1 MIIVKLLLSYLAI
14 LYLMKSPRL
23 IISVALL
30 GLSLIFSS
38 YPVNS
43 FGQSRNDSDVLIDS
57 LWKKIYLAQKE
68 ELPTSAIT
76 YAEELYDL
84 AKAKDSYQHMVLAT
98 EVIIENNSL
107 IDVRQK
113 NEIIREYSSK
123 TSDFKDTVAQTLFKC
138 NILKHLAS
146 YFHFDKVH
154 LEGWINALKTR
165 WTEEILANR
174 NELKGASSSDWRRL
188 IDSTVFMSEY
198 KNASVYEYALL
209 SIINSMNESDY
220 VRFSDVIQKYIA
232 DPDYYNFFNSRFEL
246 LFKELLDV
254 QITHPDN
261 YLISKMMYF
270 SHRNTHSFEDISDN
284 TKIGDYE
291 QIVNQYKE
299 YPNVTLFVNELV
311 LLKERNIKKQS
322 GSYSELLKYCEY
334 WIKKHPRGA
343 GTNSLISFKS
353 RIIQP
358 YIFFDG
364 PRQFAPG
371 KEFNIDFSH
380 KNVNE
385 GELLIFKV
393 NNPLSLLKS
402 AESIRLCR
410 NIDSLLK
417 TDASLYESQ
426 KLYFKNSV
434 FGYSDSKALPTRIDD
449 EGAYILKFIS
459 KEINNAL
466 FLRFFINDTTVVHRF
481 LNSRNYFI
489 PLNINT
495 GEPIKEATLIFAQ
508 QKSNPINYKV
518 DSVNIFHKGHY
529 QFNGFTM
536 IDIPD
541 LTNIKRV
548 VFKVGNHTPYSF
560 LNTYYNPFA
569 KKDNYLQVFSDRRLY
584 RSGDTVYYKV
594 FSFNKKNGIN
604 VNNSQKLIVRITDV
618 KGAVIHMQNLE
629 TNEFGSASGSF
640 FIGKTIQNGTY
651 SITITESETDNQDPY
666 PVQYTF
672 KVEDYKSDSFYITT
686 EKIAEGL
693 RFGDSITITGSI
705 NSYSGFP
712 VSGARILY
720 TVATEMF
727 HNKIHRRYNF
737 ASFKSFETIS
747 DSLGK
752 FSISFKLT
760 RDSSIYHVN
769 ENMAQ
774 FHVQI
779 RSILSNSES
788 AISNVSFIAGDLPV
802 RTYIYSRKVMCAQR
816 DVMFNIRAYSGFGT
830 EVILNANYH
839 IVSSGMDKQDI
850 LIKGKAVT
858 FEDIKPDLTG
868 LESGNY
874 KFMTSVRLK
883 DGQIVRDSTE
893 FTLFHLDDTQV
904 PKNGNPFF
912 LYPLRTEQANKSI
925 EFLLG
930 TSEEKIYA
938 QLELITEDSVVYRES
953 LIVEKGMKKHSLS
966 IPAANSDLILL
977 SITSVLKGR
986 PYTVNET
993 YKIENKKSRE
1003 IKLFITNLKKRVSTS
1018 NNETLTINLRDV
1030 SGNPVTDAEVM
1041 VSIFDK
1047 RADKWMVNN
1056 FFLQTLKIP
1065 LFSLYPTP
1073 SSGLGRGDNYTER
1086 EIFTYEEEQDIP
1098 YMMQPYSSVSV
1109 RGNGRSDV
1117 ANSTINDIVYRRNFK
1132 ETLLFKPHLYP
1143 DLNGEVKV
1151 NYNTGDLTSTFRIML
1166 LAHDK
1171 SLNNNY
1177 VHDTFVVN
1185 RDLMITTN
1193 LPKLVREGDSI
1204 SAKSMVI
1211 NLTEKPI
1218 NAFYETSVTDKSGTK
1233 SERYEIF
1240 LGPGEQKYVSSNIN
1254 IPISSKKTND
1264 DSVTVRISVSS
1275 DMYSDGEEHK
1285 IKIIP
1290 SWRDANQATVIHLG
1304 TSGKYAFP
1312 LLDENSAINGTPDKF
1327 TATLSS
1333 PLELLYEDLRNMQN
1347 PESEDL
1353 FSYLNSL
1360 YARSYFK
1367 DSTLNEFTNSAFTRF
1382 ERQFATNRFISWYPG
1397 MAGSFYLSYLFLEK
1411 INDILNMGSIVIN
1424 DNQMGVIKN
1433 VIEATDNHFLYQHQL
1448 HLKRKNEFKSD
1459 FIPLFNAIYLRVR
1472 PLYTNFPIS
1481 DLLKNSMNYYLDSYE
1496 TRDISGSVMENAY
1509 IAAALMANKREGAY
1523 MRYLA
1528 SIKEHAVKNERGVY
1542 YFPGTMLTLR
1552 DLTSNEISNHAFL
1565 LNLFIKTGDLEYAT
1579 GISKWILLQ
1588 KENQHWDKGMFI
1600 TDAVDALSNLQKING
1615 VNKAGKESSKS
1626 TMKVDP
1632 KRNIVKINKN
1642 NNHPEYL
1649 YILRTFPVK
1658 DSEVKDYS
1666 NGISIERRF
1675 FKITV
1680 INGSEKKIEVIAGD
1694 TLDVGDIIEVEST
1707 IQNSDNRSYVIYE
1720 CNLPASFVALKEFS
1734 GYNGIYYKVV
1744 NSSFISY
1751 SYDFLPAGAQIIKE
1765 RFLVNNK
1772 GTFSSGTAIVKSLL
1786 NPAYFGYGEN
1796 KKVIVR

>member
-1 MIIVKLLLSYLAI
+1 
-14 LYLMKSPRL
+14 MKSPKL
-23 IISVALL
+23 IVSVALL
-30 GLSLIFSS
+30 GLSFFFSS
-38 YPVNS
+38 YPVNAVA
-43 FGQSRNDSDVLIDS
+43 QSRDNSTVKIDS
-57 LWKKIYLAQKE
+57 LWKKIDLAQKE
-68 ELPTSAIT
+68 KRPSSAISF
-76 YAEELYDL
+76 AKELYDL
-84 AKAKDSYQHMVLAT
+84 AKATESYQHMVLAA
-98 EVIIENNSL
+98 EVVIKNSSL
-107 IDVRQK
+107 IDTKQK
-113 NEIIREYSSK
+113 NEIIREYSLK
-123 TSDFKDTVAQTLFKC
+123 TSDFKDTVAKTLFKC
-138 NILKHLAS
+138 NILKHLVRH
-146 YFHFDKVH
+146 FHFDKDH
-154 LEGWINALKTR
+154 IEGWINALKTK
-165 WTEEILANR
+165 WTEEILSKR
-174 NELKGASSSDWRRL
+174 NELKWASSSDWRRL
-188 IDSTVFMSEY
+188 IGSTLFMSEY
-198 KNASVYEYALL
+198 QDASVYEYALL

-232 DPDYYNFFNSRFEL
+232 DPDKYNFFNSRSEL
-246 LFKELLDV
+246 LFKELLEV

-261 YLISKMMYF
+261 YLVSKMMYF

-284 TKIGDYE
+284 TKIDNYQ

-299 YPNVTLFVNELV
+299 YPNVTLFVNEIA
-311 LLKERNIKKQS
+311 LLEERKIKKQS
-322 GSYSELLKYCEY
+322 GSYSELLNYCDY

-343 GTNSLISFKS
+343 GTNALISFKS
-353 RIIQP
+353 RINQP

-371 KEFNIDFSH
+371 KEFNIDFGH

-417 TDASLYESQ
+417 IDASLYESQ
-426 KLYFKNSV
+426 KLFFKNSV
-434 FGYSDSKALPTRIDD
+434 FGYSDSKAHSTRIDD

-459 KEINNAL
+459 KEINNDL
-466 FLRFFINDTTVVHRF
+466 FLRVFINDTTVVHRS
-481 LNSRNYFI
+481 LNSRHYFF
-489 PLNINT
+489 PVNIET
-495 GEPIKEATLIFAQ
+495 GEPLKEANLIFAQ
-508 QKSNPINYKV
+508 QKFKPSIYKV
-518 DSVNIFHKGHY
+518 DSVNIFHKEHY

-548 VFKVGNHTPYSF
+548 VFKVGDHTPYSF

-594 FSFNKKNGIN
+594 LSFNKKNGIN

-640 FIGKTIQNGTY
+640 FIGETVQNGTY
-651 SITITESETDNQDPY
+651 SINIIESETDNQNPY
-666 PVQYTF
+666 PIQYTF
-672 KVEDYKSDSFYITT
+672 KVEDYKRNSFYITT
-686 EKIAEGL
+686 DKIAEGL
-693 RFGDSITITGSI
+693 RFGDSITVTGSI
-705 NSYSGFP
+705 NSFSGFP

-720 TVATEMF
+720 TVTTEMF
-727 HNKIHRRYNF
+727 HTKMHRRYNF

-752 FSISFKLT
+752 FSISFKLN
-760 RDSSIYHVN
+760 RDSSMYHAN

-774 FHVQI
+774 FHIQI
-779 RSILSNSES
+779 KSILSNSES

-816 DVMFNIRAYSGFGT
+816 DVLFNIKAHSGFST
-830 EVILNANYH
+830 EVILNLDYH
-839 IVSSGMDKQDI
+839 IVSSGRDKQDI

-874 KFMTSVRLK
+874 KFISSVLLK

-893 FTLFHLDDTQV
+893 FALFHLDDTQV

-912 LYPLRTEQANKSI
+912 LYPLRTEQANKNI

-938 QLELITEDSVVYRES
+938 ELQLITEDSVVYRES
-953 LIVEKGMKKHSLS
+953 LVVQKGMSKYSLS
-966 IPAANSDLILL
+966 IPATNSDLILL

-986 PYTVNET
+986 SFTVNET
-993 YKIENKKSRE
+993 FQIENNKTRE
-1003 IKLFITNLKKRVSTS
+1003 IKLHIKDFKKRVSTG
-1018 NNETLTINLRDV
+1018 NNEALTISLKDKN
-1030 SGNPVTDAEVM
+1030 GNPVTDAEVM

-1056 FFLQTLKIP
+1056 FFLQTLKTP

-1073 SSGLGRGDNYTER
+1073 TSGFRRGDNYTER

-1098 YMMQPYSSVSV
+1098 FMMPPYSSVSV

-1117 ANSTINDIVYRRNFK
+1117 ANSTMNHLVYRHNFK

-1171 SLNNNY
+1171 NLNNNY
-1177 VHDTFVVN
+1177 VHDIFVVN

-1193 LPKLVREGDSI
+1193 LPKFVREGDSI
-1204 SAKSMVI
+1204 SAKSMVV

-1240 LGPGEQKYVSSNIN
+1240 LGPGEQKYVSSNLN
-1254 IPISSKKTND
+1254 IPISNKKTND
-1264 DSVTVRISVSS
+1264 DSVTVRVSVSS

-1290 SWRDANQATVIHLG
+1290 SWRDVNQATVIHLG
-1304 TSGKYAFP
+1304 TSGKYEFS
-1312 LLDENSAINGTPDKF
+1312 LLDENSAINGTPDKV
-1327 TATLSS
+1327 TATLSY
-1333 PLELLYEDLRNMQN
+1333 PLELLFEDLREMQE
-1347 PESEDL
+1347 PKSEDL
-1353 FSYLNSL
+1353 FSYLSTL

-1367 DSTLNEFTNSAFTRF
+1367 DPTLNEFMNRAFTRF
-1382 ERQFATNRFISWYPG
+1382 EIQSTENRFISWYPG
-1397 MAGSFYLSYLFLEK
+1397 MSGNYYLTYLFLEK
-1411 INDILNMGSIVIN
+1411 MNEILSLDGVVIS
-1424 DNQMGVIKN
+1424 DKQMGVIRN
-1433 VIEATDNHFLYQHQL
+1433 LIEATDNHFLYQYQL
-1448 HLKRKNEFKSD
+1448 HLKRKKEFKSD

-1481 DLLKNSMNYYLDSYE
+1481 EVLKSTMNYYLDSYE
-1496 TRDISGSVMENAY
+1496 TRDISGSVTENAY

-1523 MRYLA
+1523 MRYIA
-1528 SIKEHAVKNERGVY
+1528 SIKEHVVKNERGEY
-1542 YFPGTMLTLR
+1542 YFPGTLLPLR
-1552 DLTSNEISNHAFL
+1552 GIISNEISNHAFL

-1579 GISKWILLQ
+1579 GISKWILFQ
-1588 KENQHWDKGMFI
+1588 KENQHWDKGIFI
-1600 TDAVDALSNLQKING
+1600 TDAVDALSKLQMING

-1666 NGISIERRF
+1666 KGISIERRF

-1680 INGSEKKIEVIAGD
+1680 INGAEKKIEVIAGD
-1694 TLDVGDIIEVEST
+1694 NLDVGDIIEVESK
-1707 IQNSDNRSYVIYE
+1707 IQNPDSRSYVIYE

-1744 NSSFISY
+1744 NSSLISY
-1751 SYDFLPAGAQIIKE
+1751 SYDFLPAGVQIIKE

-1772 GTFSSGTAIVKSLL
+1772 GTFSSGTAVVKSNL
-1786 NPAYFGYGEN
+1786 NSAYFGYGEN
-1796 KKVIVR
+1796 KRVIVR